1 MSLNIENKK
10 QNRFIATA
18 HALRI
23 ELLDRPLLTV
33 NKCRADH
40 LRSFGIERK
49 KFLRFKNQKINKNQD
64 CI

>member
-10 QNRFIATA
+10 QHCFIATA

-33 NKCRADH
+33 NKCRADN

-49 KFLRFKNQKINKNQD
+49 KNLAFQKSENKQKSGLH
-64 CI
+64 